1 MSPDGFETIRVAAHE
16 GLCLGKLACEG
27 LVALGQRM
35 TIVAKLFEVEFL
47 TALER
52 LVGGRDPRPLLV
64 PRAGELLGFAHG
76 RVELVLHPRK
86 PILELA

>member
-1 MSPDGFETIRVAAHE
+1 
-16 GLCLGKLACEG
+16 
-27 LVALGQRM
+27 M
-35 TIVAKLFEVEFL
+35 TIGAKLFEVEFL